1 MHHTIRTQITMK
13 RLVLTPMISKPK
25 PGNGWL
31 DRYIAEVPE
40 DLLLEGFK
48 RQTAETLSLFSSLT
62 ENQLNFR
69 YAENKWTIKEIIV
82 HLMDVERLFSYR
94 ALAFARKDQTHL
106 PAFNED
112 EYAKNSFASERSQQ
126 SLMEEYIVV
135 RTATVALFANFS
147 PETLEFRGIANNID
161 MSVSA
166 IGFATLGHEIHHI
179 GVIRLKYL
187 SQS

>member
-1 MHHTIRTQITMK
+1 MK
-13 RLVLTPMISKPK
+13 RLVLTQMISKPK

-31 DRYIAEVPE
+31 DKYVAEVPE
-40 DLLLEGFK
+40 EFLLEGFK
-48 RQTAETLSLFSSLT
+48 RQTNETLALFSSL
-62 ENQLNFR
+62 NDDQLNYS

-82 HLMDVERLFSYR
+82 HLLDVERLFCYR

-106 PAFNED
+106 PAFDED
-112 EYAKNSFASERSQQ
+112 EYVKNSFASERTKQ

-147 PETLEFRGIANNID
+147 PEALEFRGIANNID

-179 GVIRLKYL
+179 AVIHSRYLK
-187 SQS
+187 QQ